1 VLVLVAAC
9 SPSESTTSAVP
20 TTVAPTTTAAAA
32 FPVTVAG
39 DNGQVT
45 IEERPVAIVSL
56 SPTAT
61 ESLFAIGAGDQ
72 VIAVDDRS
80 DYPAEAPVSELS
92 GFTPNVEAIAALRP
106 DLVVISFD
114 PGDLVSGLNA
124 VGIPVLMQDAAA
136 TLDEAYD
143 QIEQLGIATGNGDEA
158 GQVVAGMQGEI
169 EAIVVANPPTD
180 PPLTYYHELG
190 PELYSLTSST
200 FAGSIY
206 SLLGLQ
212 NIADPA
218 DADGAA
224 FGYPQLSAEFI
235 VEADPDLIFLADT
248 ICCQQN
254 EAAVKERPG
263 WDTLTAVNEGG
274 VVELNDD
281 VASRWGPRIVDFLQS
296 VADGVAAKAG

>member
-1 VLVLVAAC
+1 
-9 SPSESTTSAVP
+9 
-20 TTVAPTTTAAAA
+20 
-32 FPVTVAG
+32 
-39 DNGQVT
+39 
-45 IEERPVAIVSL
+45 
-56 SPTAT
+56 
-61 ESLFAIGAGDQ
+61 
-72 VIAVDDRS
+72 
-80 DYPAEAPVSELS
+80 
-92 GFTPNVEAIAALRP
+92 
-106 DLVVISFD
+106 
-114 PGDLVSGLNA
+114 
-124 VGIPVLMQDAAA
+124 
-136 TLDEAYD
+136 
-143 QIEQLGIATGNGDEA
+143 
-158 GQVVAGMQGEI
+158 MQGEI